1 MRLPEP
7 TGPSGPG
14 PPPCAP
20 KSSEISLFVPEL
32 KLIKK
37 QVKPRWKFGDLQ
49 LKQPETLEGFVGE
62 SSAAFRE
69 GMLQINLMGQAVE
82 AEEVG

>member
-1 MRLPEP
+1 MRLPDP

-14 PPPCAP
+14 PPPCVL

-32 KLIKK
+32 KLIKN

-49 LKQPETLEGFVGE
+49 LKQPETLEGFAGE
-62 SSAAFRE
+62 NSAAFRE
-69 GMLQINLMGQAVE
+69 GMLQIKLMGTAVK
-82 AEEVG
+82 AGEVG